1 MTTFKIKHYWH
12 TPGMGSMNATKAPK
26 LSNSAGSLISV
37 LDAVLVNGFGEATVS
52 MSIHPTD
59 VNKAVITENNHG
71 YALTTRIK
79 VDGCDNPAFNS
90 EFEIIEIPD
99 ANTYVIDVTGLH
111 SQTAGTPVTT
121 SSNITVKV
129 PSLGWTKEFNGTN
142 KAVYKMKGGNHR
154 YLWIDDNQSYYAK
167 VRGAWDATGVNETN
181 LKWPFPDFEQAA
193 SGSPPR
199 WWHRATTDSFWGYGP
214 WANPNDIGWT
224 IIGTDRFFFLSIHY
238 WSGLNLLR
246 DTNCFRA
253 IYAFGDVN
261 VYNNSDTSATI
272 LASSWNSDTYDD
284 NKLYEVTPFCRWREG
299 YNYRQTFAGTW
310 YNYKKPTFYR
320 MVPPFADGVCWTDDV
335 GVGRGRFEIN
345 PFLDVIPIGAPIL
358 LTDSIANGIRAEMP
372 GMAVTPVYLNN
383 FYQQNDII
391 NVNGV
396 RYMYMATKY
405 TIVANT
411 NDGHFLVQIDGD
423 MHTLKGTL

>member
-12 TPGMGSMNATKAPK
+12 TPGMGSMNAIKAPK
-26 LSNSAGSLISV
+26 LTNNAGSLITV
-37 LDAVLVNGFGEATVS
+37 LDAVLVDGFGEATVS

-79 VDGCDNPAFNS
+79 VDGCDNTAFNS

-111 SQTAGTPVTT
+111 SQAAGTPVTT

-129 PSLGWTKEFNGTN
+129 PSLGWTKVFSGMN
-142 KAVYKMKGGNHR
+142 KAVYKMKGGSQR
-154 YLWIDDNQSYYAK
+154 YLWIGDNQSYYAK
-167 VRGAWDATGVNETN
+167 VRGAWDATGANETD
-181 LKWPFPDFEQAA
+181 LKWPFPDFDQAA

-199 WWHRATTDSFWGYGP
+199 WFHRIDSSNTGP
-214 WANPNDIGWT
+214 WGTTTDIGWT
-224 IIGTDRFFFLSIHY
+224 IIGTDKFFFISIHHY
-238 WSGLNLLR
+238 YGENWIR
-246 DTNCFRA
+246 DGDCFWNV
-253 IYAFGDVN
+253 YVFGDVN
-261 VYNNSDTSATI
+261 VYNQSDTSATV
-272 LASSWNSDTYDD
+272 LAAGQNSDPSSWNLPYYT
-284 NKLYEVTPFCRWREG
+284 TPFCRWREG
-299 YNYRQTFAGTW
+299 YDYRQTFAGTW
-310 YNYKKPTFYR
+310 NNLKKPTFYR
-320 MVPPFADGVCWTDDV
+320 MMGPFADGVSWTDDV
-335 GVGRGRFEIN
+335 GLGRGRFDIN
-345 PFLDVIPIGAPIL
+345 PSLDNIPVGTPVL
-358 LTDSIANGIRAEMP
+358 LTDGTANGIRAEMP
-372 GMAVTPVYLNN
+372 GMAVTPVYLNGV
-383 FYQQNDII
+383 YQQNNII

-405 TIVANT
+405 SIYANV